1 MSSISR
7 VIVQGLGEQ
16 VSYLKVEGRIG
27 LASGDKWKKKKRC
40 KPYSRRIG
48 SSFLYYHV
56 LSYSTL

>member
-27 LASGDKWKKKKRC
+27 LASGDKWKKKKVQTVSKENR
-40 KPYSRRIG
+40 
-48 SSFLYYHV
+48 L
-56 LSYSTL
+56 